1 MLLEVRDIKKY
12 FRGVKAV
19 DGVSFEV
26 NNDEILAIVGPNGAG
41 KTTLINVISGYMKP
55 DSGKILFKGIDIT
68 KEPSYKRTRMGIVR
82 SFQLPS
88 LFENMSVFDNVR
100 VAIFSREDLI
110 NRFLPAGRYKRVNE
124 ETFKILEMFGLEK
137 KREFLPRE
145 LSEGE
150 RKLLDVAIAFAMDP
164 ELLLMDEPTSGVS
177 TRDKFNIMDTLVRNI
192 KERKISAVIVE
203 HDFDIV
209 SSYADRVMVLNEGKV
224 VAIGKPIDILE
235 DSEVKKILWQGV
247 KYER

>member
-1 MLLEVRDIKKY
+1 MLLEVRDIKKR

-41 KTTLINVISGYMKP
+41 KTTIINIISGYMKP

-100 VAIFSREDLI
+100 VAIFSRENLI
-110 NRFLPAGRYKRVNE
+110 NRFLPADRYKRVNE